1 MKKIQNLYL
10 VDDDDIY
17 VFLTRKIIEET
28 QLTEHIEVF
37 NNGQDVLDYLK
48 NINDDAMLPEIIL
61 LDLFMP
67 VMDGWE
73 FLEEFAMLKPK
84 LNRKITIY
92 VTSSSISPHDMQRAK
107 NISDVT
113 DYVIKPI
120 NKERFVELIKNM
132 AA

>member
-37 NNGQDVLDYLK
+37 NNGQDALEYLK
-48 NINDDAMLPEIIL
+48 NLQDESMLPEIIL

-92 VTSSSISPHDMQRAK
+92 VTSSSISPNDMQRAK

>member
-17 VFLTRKIIEET
+17 VFLTRKMIEET
-28 QLTEHIEVF
+28 QIAQHINVF

-48 NINDDAMLPEIIL
+48 NLEDKSLLPDMIL

-84 LNRKITIY
+84 LGKKITIY

-107 NISDVT
+107 SISEVT

-120 NKERFVELIKNM
+120 NKERFIELINDI

>member
-1 MKKIQNLYL
+1 MKPIQNLYL

-17 VFLTRKIIEET
+17 VFLTRKMIAET
-28 QLTEHIEVF
+28 HMANHIEVF
-37 NNGQDVLDYLK
+37 NNGQDALDFLSGTK
-48 NINDDAMLPEIIL
+48 DQTLLPEIIF

-73 FLEEFAMLKPK
+73 FLEEFALLKPK
-84 LNRKITIY
+84 LNKKITIY
-92 VTSSSISPHDMQRAK
+92 VTSSSISPHDMLRAK
-107 NISDVT
+107 SISDVT

-120 NKERFVELIKNM
+120 TKEMFLELLRNL